1 MPTTLE
7 DHLGATAD
15 PALAATLEAIAG
27 AAVELAA
34 RIAAGCAL
42 GAAAGVNADGDAQK
56 ALDVI
61 ADESFAA
68 ALSRAPVR
76 WLASEERE
84 TVTALDAG
92 APLAVAIDPLDG
104 SGNIDINVSI
114 GSIFGVRRAR
124 SSGPATFL
132 APGREQVAAGY
143 VVYGPQ
149 TGLVLTTGAG
159 VQAFR
164 LDPASGRWVMTSDRL
179 ETPRGAAEFAIN
191 VSNTRHW
198 PAPVRSFVED
208 CLAGAPGPLGADFN
222 MRWIAALVVEAHRI
236 LSRGGVYLY
245 PADAR
250 PSYAR
255 GRLRL
260 VYECA
265 PIAML
270 MEQSGGLATDGTRA
284 ILDLTPE
291 SLHARVP
298 LVFGSADLVARIA
311 AYHAAPPRERSP
323 LFGDR
328 GLFDNRVEARS
339 AS

>member
-7 DHLGATAD
+7 DHLRSAD
-15 PALAATLEAIAG
+15 SALAATLLAIAS
-27 AAVELAA
+27 AATGVAA
-34 RIAAGCAL
+34 RIAAGGAL
-42 GAAAGVNADGDAQK
+42 GAAAGVNADGDGQK

-61 ADESFAA
+61 ADDAFAA
-68 ALSRAPVR
+68 ALAEAPVR

-84 TVTALDAG
+84 TVTPLVEG

-114 GSIFGVRRAR
+114 GSIFAIRPARA
-124 SSGPATFL
+124 SGPATFL
-132 APGREQVAAGY
+132 APGREQIAAGY

-149 TGLVLTTGAG
+149 TQLVLTTGRG
-159 VQAFR
+159 VDAFL
-164 LDPASGRWVMTSDRL
+164 LDPASGRFLLAARGVTVA
-179 ETPRGAAEFAIN
+179 RGAAEFAIN

-198 PAPVRSFVED
+198 PQPVRAFVDD
-208 CLAGAPGPLGADFN
+208 CLAGAQGPLEADFN

-236 LSRGGVYLY
+236 LNRGGVYLY

-250 PSYAR
+250 PAYAR

-265 PIAML
+265 PMAML
-270 MEQSGGLATDGTRA
+270 MEQAGGLATDGTRP
-284 ILDLTPE
+284 ILDIAAE
-291 SLHARVP
+291 SLHARAP
-298 LVFGSADLVARIA
+298 LVFGSADLVERVA

-323 LFGDR
+323 LFGER
-328 GLFDNRVEARS
+328 GLFDARN